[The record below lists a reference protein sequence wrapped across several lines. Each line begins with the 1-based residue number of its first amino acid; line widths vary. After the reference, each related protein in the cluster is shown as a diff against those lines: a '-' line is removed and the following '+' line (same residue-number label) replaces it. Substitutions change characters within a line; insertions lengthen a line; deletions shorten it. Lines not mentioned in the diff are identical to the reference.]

1 MATRRIA
8 PLLLLLLSGCLNAPG
23 QPVTPA
29 EPREVAGILR
39 GETVLEGEVL
49 FSGDVLI
56 PVGSTLTLLP
66 GTRVRVQV
74 SESTRIDPEY
84 LSAATELLVRG
95 TLNILGT
102 PEAPVVFL
110 ATEAPGSAADT
121 DPLWAGIILD
131 GASGT
136 LRHLQLSRAET
147 GVLCLGSSP
156 LIEKSL
162 FSECRYGLIAQQG
175 SAPRLLTNRFEKG
188 EGGVFC
194 WLGSDPVLEG
204 NSIVGNAEEGV
215 FVDGT
220 SRPTLAGNRISGN
233 GIGLALY
240 PRDLVYDPSQIREN
254 DENILLLGPEA
265 ERP

>member
-1 MATRRIA
+1 MATARIA
-8 PLLLLLLSGCLNAPG
+8 PLLLLLLAGCLNPSG

-39 GETVLEGEVL
+39 GETVLEGDVL

-56 PVGSTLTLLP
+56 PAGSTLTLRP
-66 GTRVRVQV
+66 GTRVRIQV

-84 LSAATELLVRG
+84 LSPATELLVRG

-110 ATEAPGSAADT
+110 TTEAPGSEVGD

-131 GASGT
+131 GAAAI

-147 GVLCLGSSP
+147 GVLCLRSSP
-156 LIEKSL
+156 RVEGSV

-175 SAPRLLTNRFEKG
+175 SAPLLVGNTFKNG

-204 NSIVGNAEEGV
+204 NGIVGNAEEGV
-215 FVDGT
+215 FVDAT
-220 SRPTLAGNRISGN
+220 SRPTLAGNRITGN
-233 GIGLALY
+233 AIGLALY
-240 PRDLVYDPSQIREN
+240 PRDLVYDPTQIREN
-254 DENILLLGPEA
+254 EENIRLLGPE
-265 ERP
+265 EVSP